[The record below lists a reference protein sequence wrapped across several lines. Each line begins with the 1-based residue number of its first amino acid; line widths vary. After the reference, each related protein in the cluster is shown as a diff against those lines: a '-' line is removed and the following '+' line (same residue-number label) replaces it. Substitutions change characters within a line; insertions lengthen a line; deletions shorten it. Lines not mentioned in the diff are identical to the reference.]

1 MMTTLTTLLPRL
13 GLLALL
19 FAGLSACSTVSVSRV
34 DSSQEIALTDKWN
47 DKDSQLTAEAM
58 IEDMLTFPW
67 IAEHMRKKD
76 RRPTVIIQRVRN
88 KSHEHIATD
97 TFTNDLK
104 RALLRSG
111 KVDFVA
117 DSEIRKDIRAERAD
131 QELNASSDTQAQMGE
146 ETGADYALSGTINST
161 LDELDGKRVTAY
173 QIDLRLIDMSTNREA
188 WNGQKKIKKLQE
200 RSKFGF

>member
-1 MMTTLTTLLPRL
+1 MTTSTTLLPRL

-19 FAGLSACSTVSVSRV
+19 LAGISACSTVSVSRV
-34 DSSQEIALTDKWN
+34 DSSEEIALTDKWN

-67 IAEHMRKKD
+67 IAEYQRKNN

-104 RALLRSG
+104 RSLLRSG
-111 KVDFVA
+111 RVDFVA
-117 DSEIRKDIRAERAD
+117 DSELRKDIRAERAD
-131 QELNASSDTQAQMGE
+131 QELNARADTQAQMGE